1 MRPLKRPM
9 FKYGGD
15 VKKQGIMH
23 GMNGLRD
30 GGVATTMADATG
42 YAGGGRAALVGN
54 PIFPRGPDGRA
65 MHSQTYTIG
74 GRTVTLPT
82 NPQYRPQGTMFGG
95 RTMPSSGSGG
105 VTSTNVAKDL
115 SRTQKALKG
124 TKNFYQKGK
133 GFFKSPAFSEK
144 AIFDAGKKYIP
155 QYAKSA
161 ARSIGSLATGLGS
174 KFPLATSLIARN
186 PYLYAYKASEVTP
199 VDKKYN
205 ISRYRDNLFA
215 PFQSGERAEE
225 MFQKKALRNAE
236 QAANPNN
243 FYRYD
248 PGKYGPRKDHPN
260 YDPEKIRYNPFSKDT
275 GAADTEIPRDAE
287 GNIIRFNDA
296 ESMFGLKKLKAT
308 PGYSKKDRETKLPGE
323 GDPSNVP
330 DAVIDPPKTQAQI
343 DAETKALEDQKL
355 NKIYSLLGVD
365 RAKRNAA
372 GKALADISRYIDEG
386 GKDTISKKNIGST
399 LTKGILAFDK
409 RLDKVDQLK
418 EAAGLMMA
426 KGEIEKD
433 IYKEKGNASTQTL
446 NALAKASGK
455 SLKYVANNKLQIANS
470 PAEAKAQLAKLKNS
484 TLTSDSVTAVIQQ
497 YADENGIKFQ
507 KQYTTDQKNDKV
519 GKGKEYATVVDLVE
533 DLKLDPKGSNDGL
546 YVIGTSI
553 VEVEKGVAKLT
564 G

>member
-1 MRPLKRPM
+1 M
-9 FKYGGD
+9 FRYGGD
-15 VKKQGIMH
+15 VKAQGVMH
-23 GMNGLRD
+23 GMKNMQD
-30 GGVATTMADATG
+30 GGPATMADATG
-42 YAGGGRAALVGN
+42 LANGGMPNMRGRVTGPGGYAG
-54 PIFPRGPDGRA
+54 
-65 MHSQTYTIG
+65 
-74 GRTVTLPT
+74 
-82 NPQYRPQGTMFGG
+82 FGG
-95 RTMPSSGSGG
+95 ALKGG
-105 VTSTNVAKDL
+105 LETTNVA
-115 SRTQKALKG
+115 QQPA
-124 TKNFYQKGK
+124 TKVQNFYNKGLEKAGKVK
-133 GFFKSPAFSEK
+133 GFLKKPVFSER
-144 AIFDAGKKYIP
+144 GLKYLFNRKIP
-155 QYAKSA
+155 QYAKGI
-161 ARSIGSLATGLGS
+161 ARSIGSFAGGAGS
-174 KFPLATSLIARN
+174 RFPLISSGLKRAA
-186 PYLYAYKASEVTP
+186 PYYAAYKASEVTP
-199 VDKKYN
+199 VDEKYN

-215 PFQSGERAEE
+215 PLQTGDTSRDI
-225 MFQKKALRNAE
+225 MQKKALRNAE

-275 GAADTEIPRDAE
+275 GAADTEIPRDAD
-287 GNIIRFNDA
+287 GNIIRYNDA
-296 ESMFGLKKLKAT
+296 ESMFGFKKLKAT
-308 PGYSKKDRETKLPGE
+308 PGYSKKDKTKDKDGLGL
-323 GDPSNVP
+323 NVP
-330 DAVIDPPKTQAQI
+330 DAVSDIPKKSQAQI
-343 DAETKALEDQKL
+343 DAETKALEDKKL

-433 IYKEKGNASTQTL
+433 IYKEKGNASTQQL
-446 NALAKASGK
+446 NALSKASGK
-455 SLKYVANNKLQIANS
+455 SLEYVANAKLGIANS

>member
-42 YAGGGRAALVGN
+42 YAGGGMTMPDMRGRVTGPGGYAGKVPGMLPINETPRTRLNIGVPEQSTKITKTAGKIGN
-54 PIFPRGPDGRA
+54 FYDK
-65 MHSQTYTIG
+65 
-74 GRTVTLPT
+74 GRTFV
-82 NPQYRPQGTMFGG
+82 
-95 RTMPSSGSGG
+95 
-105 VTSTNVAKDL
+105 
-115 SRTQKALKG
+115 
-124 TKNFYQKGK
+124 
-133 GFFKSPAFSEK
+133 KSPAFSEK
-144 AIFDAGKKYIP
+144 GIMDA
-155 QYAKSA
+155 AK
-161 ARSIGSLATGLGS
+161 
-174 KFPLATSLIARN
+174 
-186 PYLYAYKASEVTP
+186 
-199 VDKKYN
+199 
-205 ISRYRDNLFA
+205 
-215 PFQSGERAEE
+215 
-225 MFQKKALRNAE
+225 
-236 QAANPNN
+236 
-243 FYRYD
+243 
-248 PGKYGPRKDHPN
+248 KYGPKAFN
-260 YDPEKIRYNPFSKDT
+260 VGKGIVGT
-275 GAADTEIPRDAE
+275 GIK
-287 GNIIRFNDA
+287 RFPA
-296 ESMFGLKKLKAT
+296 ISFGLAAEYLTRPTEYDKVLAEQKGYGPYESRLRKQLDFNYQRKMINLMEEQPELFDTARGITPKKKT
-308 PGYSKKDRETKLPGE
+308 GE
-323 GDPSNVP
+323 GGPGNVP
-330 DAVIDPPKTQAQI
+330 DAVINPPKTQAQI
-343 DAETKALEDQKL
+343 DAEIKALEDQKL

-365 RAKRNAA
+365 RAKRGAA

-386 GKDTISKKNIGST
+386 GKDTVSRKNIAST

-433 IYKEKGNASTQTL
+433 IYKEKGNASTQQL
-446 NALAKASGK
+446 NALSKASGR
-455 SLKYVANNKLQIANS
+455 SLEYVANAKLGIANS
-470 PAEAKAQLAKLKNS
+470 PAEAKAQLAKLKNVA
-484 TLTSDSVTAVIQQ
+484 LTSDSVTAVIQQ

-553 VEVEKGVAKLT
+553 VQVDKGIAKLK

>member
-42 YAGGGRAALVGN
+42 YAGGGMAMPNMRGRVTGPGGYAGIPGN
-54 PIFPRGPDGRA
+54 VPGMLPINQQPTPRTRLNIGVPDQPA
-65 MHSQTYTIG
+65 TK
-74 GRTVTLPT
+74 V
-82 NPQYRPQGTMFGG
+82 
-95 RTMPSSGSGG
+95 
-105 VTSTNVAKDL
+105 
-115 SRTQKALKG
+115 
-124 TKNFYQKGK
+124 KNFYNKGL
-133 GFFKSPAFSEK
+133 EK
-144 AIFDAGKKYIP
+144 AGKVKSFLKKPVISERGLNYLFNRKIP
-155 QYAKSA
+155 QYAKGI
-161 ARSIGSLATGLGS
+161 ARTIGSTATGLGS
-174 KFPLATSLIARN
+174 RFPFITKYGGKTAL
-186 PYLYAYKASEVTP
+186 PYYAMYKASEVTP

-308 PGYSKKDRETKLPGE
+308 PGYSKEDREIKKDTTVIPEVKGTQEEKDAYAKKYKADQDDAKLK
-323 GDPSNVP
+323 N
-330 DAVIDPPKTQAQI
+330 
-343 DAETKALEDQKL
+343 
-355 NKIYSLLGVD
+355 IYRLLGVD
-365 RAKRNAA
+365 RAQRNAA

-386 GKDTISKKNIGST
+386 GKDTISRKNIGST

-418 EAAGLMMA
+418 EAAGLMIA

-433 IYKEKGNASTQTL
+433 VYGSKPGTQL
-446 NALAKASGK
+446 KAARDYQSEFGG
-455 SLKYVANNKLQIANS
+455 SLKDAYKALGIGRKDMAVQISESLIKGAR
-470 PAEAKAQLAKLKNS
+470 KS
-484 TLTSDSVTAVIQQ
+484 T
-497 YADENGIKFQ
+497 
-507 KQYTTDQKNDKV
+507 
-519 GKGKEYATVVDLVE
+519 DLVE
-533 DLKLDPKGSNDGL
+533 ASYQAEGNPPAILTVKSKEFDKWQDDNEGKTELDYVEEITDRKPGAYVVGTRVVIVDEKLKPSF
-546 YVIGTSI
+546 YY
-553 VEVEKGVAKLT
+553 
-564 G
+564 

>member
-42 YAGGGRAALVGN
+42 YAGGGMAMPNMRGRVTGPGGYSGN
-54 PIFPRGPDGRA
+54 VPGMLPINQQPTPRTRLN
-65 MHSQTYTIG
+65 IG
-74 GRTVTLPT
+74 VP
-82 NPQYRPQGTMFGG
+82 NQP
-95 RTMPSSGSGG
+95 
-105 VTSTNVAKDL
+105 A
-115 SRTQKALKG
+115 
-124 TKNFYQKGK
+124 TKVQNFYNKGLEKAGKVK
-133 GFFKSPAFSEK
+133 GFLKKPVFSERGIK
-144 AIFDAGKKYIP
+144 TLIKRKVP
-155 QYAKSA
+155 QYAKGI
-161 ARSIGSLATGLGS
+161 ARSIGNFAGGVGS
-174 KFPLATSLIARN
+174 RLPFSSMVGKRAL
-186 PYLYAYKASEVTP
+186 PYYAMYKASEVTP
-199 VDKKYN
+199 VDEKYG
-205 ISRYRDNLFA
+205 ITRYRDNLFA

-225 MFQKKALRNAE
+225 MFKKKALRNAE

-248 PGKYGPRKDHPN
+248 PSRYGPRKDHPN
-260 YDPEKIRYNPFSKDT
+260 YDPKKIRYNPFSKDT

-330 DAVIDPPKTQAQI
+330 DAIIDPPKTQAEI
-343 DAETKALEDQKL
+343 DAEIKANEDKKL
-355 NKIYSLLGVD
+355 KRIYSLLGVD
-365 RAKRNAA
+365 RAKRGAA

-386 GKDTISKKNIGST
+386 GKDTISRKNIGST

-433 IYKEKGNASTQTL
+433 IYKEKGNASTQQL
-446 NALAKASGK
+446 NALAKASGR
-455 SLKYVANNKLQIANS
+455 SLEYVANAKLGIANS
-470 PAEAKAQLAKLKNS
+470 PAEAKAQLAKLKNVA
-484 TLTSDSVTAVIQQ
+484 LTSDSVTAVIQQ

-553 VEVEKGVAKLT
+553 VEVEKGVAKLK